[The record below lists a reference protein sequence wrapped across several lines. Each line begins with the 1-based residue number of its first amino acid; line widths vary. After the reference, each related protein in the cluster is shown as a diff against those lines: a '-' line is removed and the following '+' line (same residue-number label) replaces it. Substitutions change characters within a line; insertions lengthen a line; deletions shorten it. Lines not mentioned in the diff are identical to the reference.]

1 MKSSAV
7 PLLTG
12 TDSLVFLHHSLE
24 MTEDVWDDA
33 FTSEIATLESA
44 GLATPQQVSE
54 MGVAYQATITKA
66 LDELEA
72 LVLRRVPADS
82 LDEDDHQ

>member
-1 MKSSAV
+1 M

-12 TDSLVFLHHSLE
+12 TDSLVFLHNSLE
-24 MTEDVWDDA
+24 MTEGAWDDA
-33 FTSEIATLESA
+33 VTFEVATLESA

-54 MGVAYQATITKA
+54 MGAAYKATITKA
-66 LDELEA
+66 LDKLEV
-72 LVLRRVPADS
+72 LVLRRVPSDP

>member
-1 MKSSAV
+1 MKSGDP

-12 TDSLVFLHHSLE
+12 TDILVFLHSSME
-24 MTEDVWDDA
+24 VTEDAWDDA
-33 FTSEIATLESA
+33 FASEVATLESA

-54 MGVAYQATITKA
+54 MGTAYKATITKA
-66 LDELEA
+66 LNEIEA
-72 LVLRRVPADS
+72 LVLRRVPVDS